1 MTNQWS
7 IEDRNGKSL
16 TLLSILWQTPPIIG
30 RNQKD
35 AIFSGCKIYIV
46 YANQLFSS
54 WFASSSIN
62 ISFKFNLK
70 SFPRAC
76 FQIALVVL
84 SPYGTPSDKVEGFL
98 PTNILLI
105 NGPNLA
111 VVYPYI
117 VLRNPYSG
125 VGADETGPPTRW
137 CRAYLLGAPRQR
149 KYAGRR

>member
-54 WFASSSIN
+54 WFASSPIN

-84 SPYGTPSDKVEGFL
+84 SPYGTPSLKVEGFL
-98 PTNILLI
+98 RGDIFKKLAYI
-105 NGPNLA
+105 A

-125 VGADETGPPTRW
+125 VGADETAATHTR
-137 CRAYLLGAPRQR
+137 ADGAHLLGTPRQR
-149 KYAGRR
+149 KCAGRR